1 MTTAARPAG
10 ALQRLDNTVARGEN
24 VFLALSHGIVATLIV
39 VAVVFRYFI
48 GDPLI
53 WTEEFIVIVFTW
65 MLFIGFASGFRE
77 RMHLRID
84 ALLILLP
91 VKARFALGVM
101 ATAATFA
108 TLAGLVWFGTA
119 QALSLLETQTP
130 MMRISAA
137 WAVTALPVGAL
148 LAFLHVVRH
157 AIDDGIAETL
167 WPPDLVAASLE
178 TEE

>member
-1 MTTAARPAG
+1 MTVPAPRAG
-10 ALQRLDNTVARGEN
+10 ALQRFDNAVALVEN
-24 VFLALSHGIVATLIV
+24 VFLAVSHGIVAALV
-39 VAVVFRYFI
+39 VIAVVFRYFLA
-48 GDPLI
+48 DPLI

-65 MLFIGFASGFRE
+65 MLFVGFASGFRE

-91 VKARFALGVM
+91 VGARFALGVM
-101 ATAATFA
+101 ATAATLA
-108 TLAGLVWFGTA
+108 TLAALVWFGAA
-119 QALSLLETQTP
+119 QAMSLLETQTP

-148 LAFLHVVRH
+148 LSLLHIARH
-157 AIDDGIAETL
+157 AVDDGIAETL
-167 WPPDLVAASLE
+167 WPPDLIAASVE